1 MTTGIKIKAPIPLIL
16 SSMGLPHV
24 HIHLESEYV
33 EAIFAPES
41 GSKTKVEVQ
50 CSSASAK
57 KKKEFKE
64 HVEAEFKC
72 SGFKLN
78 LLWTQMSNA
87 PFSLER
93 RMLHHLLQVAKDF
106 FERKGQTFFYEPELE
121 MAYDPLFL
129 NGKFTY
135 ERYGST
141 GSFPFPR
148 GWSYGLVKGPFDF
161 EDLPNSD
168 QQAAILSEALYK
180 NNPFLL
186 HEMKSPIDMKA
197 LWGEVAEQA
206 LIAVPLRATG
216 TVLVIF
222 EQSYKRDTFQKN
234 LQKPYLCTPTVLD
247 TLGTHIV

>member
-1 MTTGIKIKAPIPLIL
+1 MTTGIKIKAPIPLTL

-24 HIHLESEYV
+24 HIHIESEYV
-33 EAIFAPES
+33 EAIFSPEP
-41 GSKTKVEVQ
+41 GSKTQVEVQ
-50 CSSASAK
+50 CSSAPAEK
-57 KKKEFKE
+57 KRDLKQQI
-64 HVEAEFKC
+64 EAEFQC

-78 LLWTQMSNA
+78 LLWTQMSA
-87 PFSLER
+87 PPFSLER
-93 RMLHHLLQVAKDF
+93 RMLHHLLLVAKDF
-106 FERKGQTFFYEPELE
+106 YERKGQSFSYEPEGDV
-121 MAYDPLFL
+121 AYDPLFL

-135 ERYGST
+135 ERYDAT

-161 EDLPNSD
+161 EDLPASD

-206 LIAVPLRATG
+206 LIAVPLQAVG
-216 TVLVIF
+216 KVLVIF
-222 EQSYKRDTFQKN
+222 GQSYKRDSFQKN
-234 LQKPYLCTPTVLD
+234 LQKPYHCTPTALD
-247 TLGTHIV
+247 TLGTRIV

>member
-1 MTTGIKIKAPIPLIL
+1 MTTGIKIKAPIPLSL
-16 SSMGLPHV
+16 SSVGLPNV
-24 HIHLESEYV
+24 HIHLEQEYV
-33 EAIFAPES
+33 EAVFSPHAGDDTE
-41 GSKTKVEVQ
+41 VEVQ

-57 KKKEFKE
+57 KKKALKDQIETEVKR
-64 HVEAEFKC
+64 
-72 SGFKLN
+72 SGFN
-78 LLWTQMSNA
+78 INILWTQMSSA

-93 RMLHHLLQVAKDF
+93 RMLYHLLLVAKDF
-106 FERKGQTFFYEPELE
+106 FERKGQTFFFETEKELS
-121 MAYDPLFL
+121 YDPLFL

-148 GWSYGLVKGPFDF
+148 GWSYGVVKGPFEY
-161 EDLPNSD
+161 EDLPMSD

-186 HEMKSPIDMKA
+186 HEMKCPIDMHH
-197 LWGEVAEQA
+197 LWGDTAENA
-206 LIAVPLRATG
+206 LIVLPLPRAG
-216 TVLVIF
+216 TALVIF

-234 LQKPYLCTPTVLD
+234 LQKPYHCTATELD